1 MNGVNGK
8 DVAGDNTT
16 GRSPHRYFWFLL
28 ENHKKPKISQIY
40 ARKIFVP
47 HIQIIVCLISRNF
60 QIELKIN

>member
-16 GRSPHRYFWFLL
+16 VRSPHRYFWFLL

-47 HIQIIVCLISRNF
+47 HIKIIVFLI
-60 QIELKIN
+60 